1 MLWSGA
7 QSQFN
12 PVASKAQAVDES
24 MVRVN
29 FAVYVTFAVVVA
41 VLVIPYIVLFKIGAG
56 QI

>member
-29 FAVYVTFAVVVA
+29 FAVSVTFAVVVA